1 MRIGELATICDCP
14 IETIRYYEKIN
25 LLPKPSRTANGYR
38 SYEDRHR
45 KWLQFILHSREL
57 GFTQNEVRRLVDIA
71 HKKAPSCAEVH
82 KLLSGHLSQVD
93 RKLHA
98 LKQLKKA
105 LVHLEAKC
113 EDGTLNECPV
123 IDELMG

>member
-1 MRIGELATICDCP
+1 MRIGELAAVCDCP
-14 IETIRYYEKIN
+14 IETIRYYEKID

-38 SYEDRHR
+38 SYEDHHR
-45 KWLQFILHSREL
+45 KWLQFILHSRGL
-57 GFTQNEVRRLVDIA
+57 GFTQDEVRRLVDIA
-71 HKKAPSCAEVH
+71 HKKVPACAEVH
-82 KLLSGHLSQVD
+82 MLLSDHVSQVD
-93 RKLHA
+93 RKLRA

-105 LVHLEAKC
+105 LVRLEAKC